1 MKKLSIK
8 KKIMIWFAAALLVL
22 VLATS
27 AFTLYISKDVLNQT
41 AQERLM
47 NIVNSNAEKIE
58 FYNNLQD
65 KEQEPS
71 DLFLSYKG
79 GILEIDG
86 DFCNYYDGVCTS
98 LVDSDNALIY
108 GEMPFVLPE
117 DEIFS
122 FTSVG
127 MTTYKGEKYYIYEK
141 KLSGDNLDGLWLRGF
156 ISENESNHI
165 LYTVARMFLLIVPF
179 FAVAALVG
187 GYAITRRSFLP
198 IEKISN
204 AVTEISDSGDLSRRI
219 DLVSGNDELHQ
230 LANKFDAMFE
240 RLENNFNAER
250 QFTSD
255 ASHEMRTPIS
265 VIQAQCEYALDFA
278 DSDEEYKEALE
289 VIKRQSKALAS
300 LLSQLLFFT
309 RLEQGTENYQRSSL
323 NLSDLINTVCDDRRI
338 LLTPAQS
345 LDTDVE
351 ENVFIDGNSDLL
363 YRLLSNLLDN
373 AYKYSGEEACVIV
386 TLKAQNGVAKLSVS
400 DNGIGISPE
409 NLDKIWN
416 RFYRED
422 SSRSSDESFGLG
434 LAMVKQISDFHGA
447 TVEAHSEQGRGNTF
461 TFSVPFSLRQQK

>member
-1 MKKLSIK
+1 MASRLHFGKRKQSY
-8 KKIMIWFAAALLVL
+8 
-22 VLATS
+22 
-27 AFTLYISKDVLNQT
+27 TLYRGQNVPSYSSVLCRGCSGRGLCHNQKIISADRKNIQRRDGNF
-41 AQERLM
+41 RL
-47 NIVNSNAEKIE
+47 
-58 FYNNLQD
+58 
-65 KEQEPS
+65 
-71 DLFLSYKG
+71 
-79 GILEIDG
+79 
-86 DFCNYYDGVCTS
+86 
-98 LVDSDNALIY
+98 
-108 GEMPFVLPE
+108 
-117 DEIFS
+117 
-122 FTSVG
+122 
-127 MTTYKGEKYYIYEK
+127 
-141 KLSGDNLDGLWLRGF
+141 
-156 ISENESNHI
+156 
-165 LYTVARMFLLIVPF
+165 
-179 FAVAALVG
+179 
-187 GYAITRRSFLP
+187 RRL
-198 IEKISN
+198 
-204 AVTEISDSGDLSRRI
+204 
-219 DLVSGNDELHQ
+219 
-230 LANKFDAMFE
+230 
-240 RLENNFNAER
+240 
-250 QFTSD
+250 
-255 ASHEMRTPIS
+255 
-265 VIQAQCEYALDFA
+265 
-278 DSDEEYKEALE
+278 
-289 VIKRQSKALAS
+289 ALAS

-447 TVEAHSEQGRGNTF
+447 TVEAHSEQGRGSTF